1 MAFFSP
7 CDSHNSPLFSGT
19 IQTSMRYL
27 FVLLLLISYPLLSPA
42 QQLSPSSTVSLLT
55 VAPGAEL
62 YSAFGH
68 TAVRVHDPLLGI
80 DEVFNY
86 GTFDFNAPNFYL
98 KFMQGK
104 LNYMIDKDRWKDFN
118 YAYHYFKRSFE
129 EQQLDLNL
137 DQRQA
142 VFEYLN
148 TNSLPE
154 NRFYLYDFF
163 FDNCATRLRD
173 ILESELKEDLRW
185 GPPTK
190 SGASF
195 RDYLHE
201 YLKEKSWIA
210 FGIDIVLGVVTD
222 READV
227 REQMFLPDYLASAF
241 DGAEVKG
248 PNGWRPLV
256 ASRDTLYE
264 GEDQVEPTPWFL
276 HPVSVML
283 LLLLLMGWYSWR
295 RFKGQENIVPDIV
308 FWIVLGIAGL
318 IPFLLWFA
326 TEHTA
331 TVSNVNLLWVNPLH
345 LIAGIA
351 LMRKAKPGW
360 LKWYFLVVG
369 GIAAILLVFGAFFP
383 QDFQLGFYPIFAVIA
398 MRGIMLYREL
408 G

>member
-1 MAFFSP
+1 
-7 CDSHNSPLFSGT
+7 
-19 IQTSMRYL
+19 MRYL
-27 FVLLLLISYPLLSPA
+27 LVLFLLTVSPIFGSA
-42 QQLSPSSTVSLLT
+42 QQLSPASKVSLLT

-68 TAVRVHDPLLGI
+68 TAVRVNDPMLGI

-98 KFMQGK
+98 KFMRGK

-118 YAYHYFKRSFE
+118 YTYHYFKRSFE
-129 EQQLDLNL
+129 EQKLDLSL
-137 DQRQA
+137 EQRQA
-142 VFEYLN
+142 VYEYLL

-163 FDNCATRLRD
+163 FDNCATRIRD
-173 ILESELKEDLRW
+173 ILESEQREDLRW

-190 SGASF
+190 TGASF

-248 PNGWRPLV
+248 SDGWKPLV
-256 ASRDTLYE
+256 ASRETLYN
-264 GEDQVEPTPWFL
+264 GEDQVEPTPWFV
-276 HPVSVML
+276 HPLTIML
-283 LLLLLMGWYSWR
+283 LLLALMGWYTWR
-295 RFKGQENIVPDIV
+295 PLKGQESLIPDIV
-308 FWIVLGIAGL
+308 FWMTLGIAGL

-331 TVSNVNLLWVNPLH
+331 TVSNYNLLWIHPFH

-351 LMRKAKPGW
+351 LMRKSKPGW
-360 LKWYFLVVG
+360 LKWYFLITGVIG
-369 GIAAILLVFGAFFP
+369 AILLVFGVFFP
-383 QDFQLGFYPIFAVIA
+383 QDFQLGFYPVFAIIA
-398 MRGIMLYREL
+398 FRGIMLYREL

>member
-1 MAFFSP
+1 
-7 CDSHNSPLFSGT
+7 
-19 IQTSMRYL
+19 MRYL
-27 FVLLLLISYPLLSPA
+27 SVLFLLIICPIWSQA
-42 QQLSPSSTVSLLT
+42 QQLSPSSAISLLT
-55 VAPGAEL
+55 VSPGSEL

-68 TAVRVHDPLLGI
+68 TAVRVNDPSLGI
-80 DEVFNY
+80 DQVFNY

-98 KFMQGK
+98 KFMRGK
-104 LNYMIDKDRWKDFN
+104 LDYMIDEDRWKDFN

-129 EQQLDLNL
+129 EQILDLDL

-142 VFEYLN
+142 VYEYLK

-163 FDNCATRLRD
+163 FDNCATRIRD

-190 SGASF
+190 TGASF

-241 DGAEVKG
+241 DGAEIKG
-248 PNGWRPLV
+248 PNGWKPLV
-256 ASRDTLYE
+256 ASRTELYE
-264 GEDQVEPTPWFL
+264 GEDQVEPTPWFI
-276 HPVSVML
+276 HPLAVML
-283 LLLLLMGWYSWR
+283 LLLSLMSWYSWR
-295 RFKGQENIVPDIV
+295 RYKGQQSLVPDIV
-308 FWIVLGIAGL
+308 FWMVLGIAGL
-318 IPFLLWFA
+318 IPFLLWVA
-326 TEHTA
+326 TDHTA
-331 TVSNVNLLWVNPLH
+331 TVSNFNLLWIHPLH
-345 LIAGIA
+345 LVAGIA
-351 LMRKAKPGW
+351 LMRKNKPAW

-369 GIAAILLVFGAFFP
+369 AIGAILLVFGAFFP
-383 QDFQLGFYPIFAVIA
+383 QDFQLGFYPVFAVIA
-398 MRGIMLYREL
+398 LRGIMLYREL
-408 G
+408 E